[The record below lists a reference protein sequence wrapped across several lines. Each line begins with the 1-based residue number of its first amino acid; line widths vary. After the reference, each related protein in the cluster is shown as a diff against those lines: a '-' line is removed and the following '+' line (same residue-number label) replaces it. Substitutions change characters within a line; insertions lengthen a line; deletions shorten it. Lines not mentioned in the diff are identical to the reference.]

1 MSWTRYSDIPVYPT
15 YYHVTNLFGLT
26 YYDCINIFKSE
37 LMYPVQT
44 LIILLDFINDKKT
57 FVFVSWC
64 MCVCVCV
71 CARVPVRVSTI

>member
-1 MSWTRYSDIPVYPT
+1 MTQTTGMSRTRYSDIPVYPT

-44 LIILLDFINDKKT
+44 LIILLGFINDKETK
-57 FVFVSWC
+57 VSLEYH
-64 MCVCVCV
+64 
-71 CARVPVRVSTI
+71 STDWT